1 MTIHTTREQRRQ
13 LARDNLKW
21 PAALVEVPR
30 SQWPRP
36 DGPQLRVLRS
46 RDFLVQEFS
55 EEGAALVR
63 LSINITS
70 MDGARWKDGIS
81 WEEMQRIKAE
91 AGYPMHD
98 AVEVFPRAVDVV
110 NVANM
115 RHIWIMRDLLQFA
128 WRKS

>member
-1 MTIHTTREQRRQ
+1 MTIHATREQRRQ

-21 PAALVEVPR
+21 PATLVEVPR

-81 WEEMQRIKAE
+81 W
-91 AGYPMHD
+91 
-98 AVEVFPRAVDVV
+98 
-110 NVANM
+110 
-115 RHIWIMRDLLQFA
+115 
-128 WRKS
+128 

>member
-1 MTIHTTREQRRQ
+1 MSIHTTREHRRQ

-21 PAALVEVPR
+21 P
-30 SQWPRP
+30 
-36 DGPQLRVLRS
+36 
-46 RDFLVQEFS
+46 
-55 EEGAALVR
+55 AALVR

-81 WEEMQRIKAE
+81 WEDMQRIKAE

-115 RHIWIMRDLLQFA
+115 RHIWIMRDLLSFA
-128 WRKS
+128 WRNS